1 MPDGSLTA
9 AAHPEHLL
17 DRLPPRILGG
27 LNAEQKAAIT
37 SAAGEWKA
45 TSHRVN
51 IRVSLPVPGVRW
63 YFTILG
69 VPERRAPARRAS
81 ERARNPIRTAWNV
94 GFIFLAATLFTV
106 RPSPRCCFLLRCL
119 NSDRPDGAGLLQYR
133 PARGM

>member
-9 AAHPEHLL
+9 NSDPEHLL

-27 LNAEQKAAIT
+27 LNAGQKAAIA
-37 SAAGEWKA
+37 SAAEEWKA

-51 IRVSLPVPGVRW
+51 NRVSLPIPGRRR

-69 VPERRAPARRAS
+69 GPERRAPARQAS

-94 GFIFLAATLFTV
+94 GFIFLTAFLFYGTAVAALLFSSSV
-106 RPSPRCCFLLRCL
+106 LEF
-119 NSDRPDGAGLLQYR
+119 
-133 PARGM
+133 